1 MYALSGG
8 NAETEQS
15 NRSRLFDLIM
25 QSPALYGMLQQLA
38 RLHPAAYLSAGVLR
52 NTVWAHLHGQ
62 SFDLNNCDIDVI
74 YHDAMQTDE
83 CLQKQLQQD
92 LQRIFPEQQWDV
104 VNQALVH
111 TWYRQDNA
119 ANIQPLVSLEHAL
132 SLWPD
137 TATAIALRLNCAGEL
152 ELIAP
157 FGLHDLFALR
167 LRWNPA
173 LVSYDTFKQRLESKQ
188 WLQQWPKL
196 QIVDEAQIKKGL
208 H

>member
-15 NRSRLFDLIM
+15 NRRRLFDLIM

-38 RLHPAAYLSAGVLR
+38 QLHPAAYLSAGVLR

-83 CLQKQLQQD
+83 RLQKQLQQD
-92 LQRIFPEQQWDV
+92 LERIFPEQQWDV

-137 TATAIALRLNCAGEL
+137 TATAIAVRLKCAGEL

-173 LVSYDTFKQRLESKQ
+173 LVSYDTFKQRVESKQ

-196 QIVDEAQIKKGL
+196 QLVDDAQIKKGL

>member
-25 QSPALYGMLQQLA
+25 HCPALYGMLQQLA

-83 CLQKQLQQD
+83 RLQKQLQQD
-92 LQRIFPEQQWDV
+92 LERIFPEQQWDV

-137 TATAIALRLNCAGEL
+137 TATAIAVRLKCAGEL

-173 LVSYDTFKQRLESKQ
+173 LVSYDTFKQRVESKQ

-196 QIVDEAQIKKGL
+196 QLVDDAQIKKGL

>member
-1 MYALSGG
+1 MYTLSGG
-8 NAETEQS
+8 KAQTVQS
-15 NRSRLFDLIM
+15 NRSRLFDLITHC
-25 QSPALYGMLQQLA
+25 PALYGMLQQLA
-38 RLHPAAYLSAGVLR
+38 QLHPTAYLSAGVLR

-62 SFDLNNCDIDVI
+62 SFDLQNSDVDVI
-74 YHDAMQTDE
+74 YHDATEHDHSRE
-83 CLQKQLQQD
+83 KQLQHA
-92 LQRIFPEQQWDV
+92 LARIFPEQQWDV

-111 TWYRQDNA
+111 TWYGQGKA
-119 ANIQPLVSLEHAL
+119 EKIQPLVSIEQAL

-137 TATAIALRLNCAGEL
+137 TATALAVRLNRSGEL

-157 FGLHDLFALR
+157 FGLHDLFELR

-173 LVSYDTFKQRLESKQ
+173 LVSNDTFKQRVESKQ

-196 QIVDEAQIKKGL
+196 QLVNDAQIKKGL